1 MYDTEA
7 AVYECWSTERQSL
20 QLVFLQRYRSLPL
33 EQILPQIVVHYVY
46 ISASS
51 IRIRKPT
58 F

>member
-7 AVYECWSTERQSL
+7 AVYERWPTERQSL

-46 ISASS
+46 ISTSS